1 MHQEE
6 NAKRHNWYLQR
17 ANNYHVMNENK
28 ERALE
33 MEDAT
38 EVKWNRKIGREMLRK
53 SPQNRREREDD

>member
-1 MHQEE
+1 
-6 NAKRHNWYLQR
+6 
-17 ANNYHVMNENK
+17 MNENK

>member
-1 MHQEE
+1 
-6 NAKRHNWYLQR
+6 
-17 ANNYHVMNENK
+17 MNENK

-38 EVKWNRKIGREMLRK
+38 EVKWNRKIRREMLRK